1 MAFEINGSSGIYDNK
16 IADDSVRYGRNAA
29 DNHKELVI
37 STLVDG
43 ATSTAPMLDY
53 RPTAE
58 AFQNNINKLENFADE
73 NDAYLNSMPPLQYEY
88 RYMPKVSNGNIDKK
102 ALQAA
107 AYEEMGRNYI
117 PVKKFEESYLPNTQE
132 YTAEPLDLDKDGNI
146 DTSEYSAS
154 MLAADMFSKP
164 NPSVSAIDGSMNS
177 KGMDIVMEYAR
188 KSNAEAA
195 TKLYSQ
201 IYNKF
206 SLNEIA

>member
-1 MAFEINGSSGIYDNK
+1 MTFEINGANGVYDNK
-16 IADDSVRYGRNAA
+16 ITDESIRYGRNAA
-29 DNHKELVI
+29 DNHKELVV

-43 ATSTAPMLDY
+43 ATSVAPMLDY
-53 RPTAE
+53 SPTAE
-58 AFQNNINKLENFADE
+58 AFQNNINKLEKFADE
-73 NDAYLNSMPPLQYEY
+73 NDTYLNSLPPLQYEY
-88 RYMPKVSNGNIDKK
+88 RYMPKADNGNIDKK
-102 ALQAA
+102 ALLGA

-132 YTAEPLDLDKDGNI
+132 YTAAPLDIDKDGNI
-146 DTSEYSAS
+146 DTGEYSAS

-164 NPSVSAIDGSMNS
+164 NPSISAIDGSMNS
-177 KGMDIVMEYAR
+177 KGMDMVMEYAR

-206 SLNEIA
+206 NLNELA